1 MFSIEHCK
9 HRVKCNKKSPKYPFL
24 NTSIQNPEY
33 VINTSKTNKRLII
46 RENTILSSNTSL
58 HVIDYR
64 LNNSKVNLQPISLN
78 FQLAKLPKTPK
89 SKILVPMP

>member
-33 VINTSKTNKRLII
+33 VINTSKTNNQLII
-46 RENTILSSNTSL
+46 NKNTIL
-58 HVIDYR
+58 
-64 LNNSKVNLQPISLN
+64 SKVNLQPISLN